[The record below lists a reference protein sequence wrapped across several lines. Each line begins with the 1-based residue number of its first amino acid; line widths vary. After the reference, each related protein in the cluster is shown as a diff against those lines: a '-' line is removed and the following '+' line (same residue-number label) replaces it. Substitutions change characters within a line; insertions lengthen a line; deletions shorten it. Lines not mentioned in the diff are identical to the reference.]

1 MCGNVRRDA
10 WGKSVH
16 GDLDIGQ
23 SDAVALKVREE
34 LARRRLSRQWLA
46 DEARISISTLE
57 KALAGRR
64 PFTLGTVIRLE
75 EALKVEL
82 RAPAVRAP
90 EAKVGSGFAPEE
102 MGAYARP
109 AVQWLEGN
117 YLTLRP
123 SFDEPGAI
131 YAYRTVI
138 EWDAERN
145 HLRFAESARLDSEY
159 TQSGFVSF
167 PYLSGHIYLV
177 TIHAGQYRMVLL
189 GRPSRGAMCGVL
201 TSLVSGAG
209 SQLIPA
215 ATPITYVPTDGTT
228 EPQVGLIRPGME
240 CYDEYRRRID
250 QIRDKGFALFP
261 I

>member
-1 MCGNVRRDA
+1 
-10 WGKSVH
+10 VH

-23 SDAVALKVREE
+23 SDVVALKVREE

-82 RAPAVRAP
+82 RAAPAPAATP
-90 EAKVGSGFAPEE
+90 TQNSGFAPEE

-109 AVQWLEGN
+109 AVRWLEGT

-123 SFDEPGAI
+123 SFEEPSAI
-131 YAYRTVI
+131 YAYRTTI
-138 EWDAERN
+138 AWDEESS
-145 HLRFAESARLDSEY
+145 HLRFAESARVDAEF
-159 TQSGFVSF
+159 TQKGFVSF
-167 PYLSGHIYLV
+167 PHLSGHIYLV
-177 TIHAGQYRMVLL
+177 TMFEGQYRLILL
-189 GRPSRGAMCGVL
+189 GRPSAKGAMCGVL

-209 SQLIPA
+209 SQLTPASAPITLIPA
-215 ATPITYVPTDGTT
+215 NDGAPTL
-228 EPQVGLIRPGME
+228 GLIRPGMD
-240 CYDEYRRRID
+240 CYGEYRQRID
-250 QIRDKGFALFP
+250 QIPARGYALFP
-261 I
+261 T